1 MKISLTINDE
11 LMAKAQ
17 SISHINDK
25 KILIEAA
32 LKLFVIVQNQNKLME
47 LWGKI
52 ELDEEAFK

>member
-1 MKISLTINDE
+1 MKINLTINDE
-11 LMAKAQ
+11 LIAKAQ

-32 LKLFVIVQNQNKLME
+32 LKLFVTVQNQNKLME

-52 ELDEEAFK
+52 EADDKANE